1 MIQNVAMAT
10 RLKTM
15 NEPCDNLDE
24 VLKLSRACNPEAS
37 DEKSSGRSS
46 NDDAEDK
53 SGRTGVP
60 VDDTD
65 PLSSD
70 VLSSKSNSNP

>member
-1 MIQNVAMAT
+1 MVKVLN
-10 RLKTM
+10 K
-15 NEPCDNLDE
+15 PWDNLDD
-24 VLKLSRACNPEAS
+24 VVKLSRACNPEAS

-46 NDDAEDK
+46 NDDADDK
-53 SGRTGVP
+53 SGKTGVP

-70 VLSSKSNSNP
+70 VLSSIPKSNSNP

>member
-1 MIQNVAMAT
+1 MTNFKAMNKP
-10 RLKTM
+10 R
-15 NEPCDNLDE
+15 DNLDE
-24 VLKLSRACNPEAS
+24 AVKLSRACNPEAS

-53 SGRTGVP
+53 SGKTGVP
-60 VDDTD
+60 VDDKD

-70 VLSSKSNSNP
+70 ILSSTAKSNSNP